1 MPRVVPGQKLGGA
14 ALAAQGAAA
23 FTMAATKL
31 ILDTI
36 FPFHLF
42 PKSKRPLQISFG
54 SQKQVLL

>member
-31 ILDTI
+31 ILDAI
-36 FPFHLF
+36 FPFRLF

-54 SQKQVLL
+54 S